1 MMICILNFAEQ
12 LGQAKTKKGFGLSK
26 LVGKIY
32 NAFYTIEVYYFFF
45 FLSKTMHYKF
55 CLCI

>member
-26 LVGKIY
+26 LGI
-32 NAFYTIEVYYFFF
+32 TYF
-45 FLSKTMHYKF
+45 
-55 CLCI
+55 